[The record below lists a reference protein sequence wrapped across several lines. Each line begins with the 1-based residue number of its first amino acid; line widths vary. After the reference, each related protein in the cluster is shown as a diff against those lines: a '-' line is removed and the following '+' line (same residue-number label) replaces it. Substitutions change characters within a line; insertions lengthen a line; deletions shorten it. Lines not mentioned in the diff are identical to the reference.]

1 MAVDSIS
8 KHGTKSVLPSNRLD
22 TGNKYNFS
30 HYSGNKISSN
40 SAGLVGTPGLGSFY
54 FSVQNRPKLMMR
66 SSHIGSYFSHEG
78 LIHLSGDGNIQND
91 NAFDSSRTKKWR
103 SNSLEPIESNCY
115 KSSSTSSSSGLLYK
129 VKVKKELASIDAI
142 HDPQA
147 CAIVC
152 AGKSHLGYYKFSTQ
166 DRSLICTH
174 DIISSYN
181 SQCNSLQSKRSR
193 PIKFSTIAD
202 VKTGF
207 QQYTNHVAICSNST
221 IISVYDISKR
231 QSYESAIVKSFAEH
245 TRSINGFDFNM
256 IRPHLILSGG
266 QDGCLKIWDL
276 RSNSAQKRS
285 SGCDINITSTFGSI
299 RDTKWMPGYNFA
311 SYDDKLTR
319 EMKSHGGYKFASIH
333 DSGAILTFD
342 LRQPTQ
348 PEKKI
353 NAHTGP
359 GLCINWHPHQDYIV
373 SGGRDGK
380 CSLWYLGDKKPND
393 NNNSNDNGINMVSS
407 PQLPNSYQNTYSNNN
422 TASNLA
428 VIYPETTINIGSPIT
443 KLKFRPYYD
452 KNVYNSM
459 LAISCM
465 GDEAQVS
472 IHSLARRYIPKHILQ
487 TSASAVGLVWWDSN
501 ILFDIDRNNY
511 VNGWDLSKEPTVL
524 ETLPKICTAW
534 RDIEGYGFT
543 YIDQEVG
550 SYKSNQEAHKVVS
563 PLKWERP
570 SRKEI
575 SPNPSSVVSSSGII
589 NTLEMNNSITTS
601 DKIPP
606 KLKAT
611 YSSKSLLSTKS
622 YNSNTNF
629 SLKSG
634 PSKQEISEKSPYVI
648 TLDLPYIFNE
658 MRQKQLSRMQKELVE
673 TKTNIFKE
681 MPVETFK
688 YLVRK
693 LNFLLENEKKNMRNE
708 LSTDGDS
715 TKTEDERKKEDL
727 MKKFGFTEN
736 ATWTALVN
744 KNNDERRSSLFD
756 SQFGIESKKTGTD
769 ISDHLRSKNESIM
782 SSGNDSELVSH
793 VPTKLYSKKK
803 DTKTSMLSKAL
814 QKPHINRKEKIQIL
828 LKLIAAVNHNAN
840 VYSDIGDISTFKA
853 WIVIRDTLF
862 WDLKKMDVLDENNII
877 IEEQSENS
885 SKESLIDSGYIQSP
899 FSDDS
904 PYSSKIASVGRDS
917 LSLVEEQPQALHD
930 DSKELKR
937 KPVSTLQKQ
946 LQASKNDTNMLSQ
959 ETNQTQKINSNDE
972 KSLVNNLEVKND
984 KSLISQSAGDIY
996 NGKGMPILKRRQGRL
1011 SFIDTFM
1018 NDRRHLVGL
1027 VDETM
1032 SNRYAPSVINSSPQ
1046 SKLSSFHSVTSGYL
1060 HDPFTSK
1067 ILSHMGSAHE
1077 VENQVL
1083 LDKFLENGS
1092 IGSSSDEHCL
1102 YDRDMFSHKKG
1113 GDVCMPPWDTATII
1127 KQLYQ
1132 QAIESGN
1139 TLLGM
1144 NILLLF
1150 HTIYDI
1156 LPEEVVKNSL
1166 VEFVTILHR
1175 FETFEIATA
1184 LLKACPWDDIIGGS
1198 FGHSSSIQIY
1208 CDKCHKL
1215 LINEYSKERFTIER
1229 NNQNIRKEREIAMDD
1244 NSNDGDNDDK
1254 IGIDIDPMTRFG
1266 YWYCDNC
1273 KKPNSLCVYCE
1284 KPMKKLSIALLSCG
1298 HEGHFECFQEWFLDE
1313 NMDTCPAGCNI
1324 ELNL

>member
-1 MAVDSIS
+1 MAADSIS
-8 KHGTKSVLPSNRLD
+8 KHGTKTVLPSNGFD
-22 TGNKYNFS
+22 MGNKYNMS
-30 HYSGNKISSN
+30 QHSGYKIPLN
-40 SAGLVGTPGLGSFY
+40 SAGSVGTPGSGSFY
-54 FSVQNRPKLMMR
+54 FNVQNKHKLMMR
-66 SSHIGSYFSHEG
+66 SSHVGSCFSHEG
-78 LIHLSGDGNIQND
+78 LIHLSGDDTIQKD
-91 NAFDSSRTKKWR
+91 TAFDRSQTGKWR
-103 SNSLEPIESNCY
+103 SNSLEPIESDCY
-115 KSSSTSSSSGLLYK
+115 KSPPASSSSGLLYK
-129 VKVKKELASIDAI
+129 VKAKKELASIDAI

-147 CAIVC
+147 YAIVC
-152 AGKSHLGYYKFSTQ
+152 AGKSHLGYYKFSMD

-174 DIISSYN
+174 DIIGSSN
-181 SQCNSLQSKRSR
+181 SQFNSLQSKRSR
-193 PIKFSTIAD
+193 LIKFSTIAD

-207 QQYTNHVAICSNST
+207 QQYTNYVAICSNST
-221 IISVYDISKR
+221 TISLYDISKR
-231 QSYESAIVKSFAEH
+231 QSFDSAVVKSLANH

-256 IRPHLILSGG
+256 IQPHLILSGG

-285 SGCDINITSTFGSI
+285 SGCDINITTTFGSI
-299 RDTKWMPGYNFA
+299 RDTKWMPGYNFT

-319 EMKSHGGYKFASIH
+319 EMRSHGGYKFASIH
-333 DSGAILTFD
+333 DSGAILKFD
-342 LRQPTQ
+342 MRQPTQ

-380 CSLWYLGDKKPND
+380 CSLWYLGDKKSHD
-393 NNNSNDNGINMVSS
+393 NNNNNGNATNMTSS
-407 PQLPNSYQNTYSNNN
+407 PQLHNLYQNTYSNNN
-422 TASNLA
+422 AVSNLA
-428 VIYPETTINIGSPIT
+428 VVYPETTINIGSPIT
-443 KLKFRPYYD
+443 KLKFRPSYD

-472 IHSLARRYIPKHILQ
+472 IHSLARRYIPRHILQ

-501 ILFDIDRNNY
+501 ILFDIDMNNY

-524 ETLPKICTAW
+524 ETLPKVCTAW

-550 SYKSNQEAHKVVS
+550 SYKSNQEAHRVVS

-570 SRKEI
+570 SRKEM
-575 SPNPSSVVSSSGII
+575 SPNPSSAVSSPGII
-589 NTLEMNNSITTS
+589 NTLGMNHANMNN
-601 DKIPP
+601 DKRPP

-622 YNSNTNF
+622 YNSNTNL

-634 PSKQEISEKSPYVI
+634 TSKQEIDEKSPYVI

-658 MRQKQLSRMQKELVE
+658 MRQKQLSRMQREMTE

-688 YLVRK
+688 YLVRE
-693 LNFLLENEKKNMRNE
+693 LNFSLENEKKNMENG
-708 LSTDGDS
+708 LFTDGDS
-715 TKTEDERKKEDL
+715 TKTEDEREKENL

-744 KNNDERRSSLFD
+744 KSKDEQRSSIFD
-756 SQFGIESKKTGTD
+756 SQFGVESKKTGTD
-769 ISDHLRSKNESIM
+769 ISEHLRSKNESIM
-782 SSGNDSELVSH
+782 NSNNDSELISH
-793 VPTKLYSKKK
+793 VSTKLCAKKK
-803 DTKTSMLSKAL
+803 EIETSKLSKAL

-828 LKLIAAVNHNAN
+828 LKLVAVVNHNAT
-840 VYSDIGDISTFKA
+840 VYSDIGDISTFKI

-862 WDLKKMDVLDENNII
+862 WDLKKMDILNENNII
-877 IEEQSENS
+877 IDGQGENS
-885 SKESLIDSGYIQSP
+885 SRESLIDSGYNQSP

-904 PYSSKIASVGRDS
+904 PYSSKIASVERDF
-917 LSLVEEQPQALHD
+917 LSLIEEQPQALHED
-930 DSKELKR
+930 NREVKR
-937 KPVSTLQKQ
+937 KHVSTLQKQ
-946 LQASKNDTNMLSQ
+946 LQASKNDSNVVPQ
-959 ETNQTQKINSNDE
+959 ELNQTQKGHDTDE
-972 KSLVNNLEVKND
+972 KSSINGPNMKND
-984 KSLISQSAGDIY
+984 ISLRSQSEGDTY
-996 NGKGMPILKRRQGRL
+996 NRKGMPIVKKRQGRL

-1027 VDETM
+1027 IDETI
-1032 SNRYAPSVINSSPQ
+1032 SNRYSPSVIPSSSQ
-1046 SKLSSFHSVTSGYL
+1046 SKLSSLHSVASGYL
-1060 HDPFTSK
+1060 HGPFMNRMF
-1067 ILSHMGSAHE
+1067 SHMGSPHE
-1077 VENQVL
+1077 VDNQIL
-1083 LDKFLENGS
+1083 LDKFLEDTS
-1092 IGSSSDEHCL
+1092 IGSSSDEDYL
-1102 YDRDMFSHKKG
+1102 YDKSDLSVRERGKHM
-1113 GDVCMPPWDTATII
+1113 CMPPWDTATII
-1127 KQLYQ
+1127 KQLYK

-1139 TLLGM
+1139 TLLGI

-1156 LPEEVVKNSL
+1156 VPEEVVKNSL

-1175 FETFEIATA
+1175 FETFEIAAA
-1184 LLKACPWDDIIGGS
+1184 LLKLCPWEDIMGDS
-1198 FGHSSSIQIY
+1198 FGHFSSIQVY
-1208 CDKCHKL
+1208 CDKCHRL

-1229 NNQNIRKEREIAMDD
+1229 SKQNIKKHRATAMDD
-1244 NSNDGDNDDK
+1244 SDNEID
-1254 IGIDIDPMTRFG
+1254 IGIDPMTRFG